1 MQTIYPR
8 DQVLRIMVF
17 TGLGVAIFSQATGT
31 EATINYI
38 PEIMRDEAEI
48 RDTQSD
54 LLISMTV
61 ACAQVLREI
70 PAPTCPSY
78 AHTGQATGATDSP
91 PFPPA
96 VGQVLAL
103 FVASFFFDRYG
114 RRPMLVI
121 GAIGLITA
129 FLIAALAVII
139 DSPAL
144 AIVGVFGVV
153 TSFATGFSPL
163 TYVVCAEVFPSSL
176 RAKAMSLAIFT
187 TRSIA
192 GIISLLYLSLENTLT
207 AVGINMLFSVVSIGS
222 LVFIIMCVPETMG
235 LGLEDV
241 EALFRTRLRERA
253 KLLPDK

>member
-1 MQTIYPR
+1 M
-8 DQVLRIMVF
+8 
-17 TGLGVAIFSQATGT
+17 
-31 EATINYI
+31 
-38 PEIMRDEAEI
+38 
-48 RDTQSD
+48 
-54 LLISMTV
+54 LI
-61 ACAQVLREI
+61 
-70 PAPTCPSY
+70 
-78 AHTGQATGATDSP
+78 
-91 PFPPA
+91 
-96 VGQVLAL
+96 
-103 FVASFFFDRYG
+103 
-114 RRPMLVI
+114 I

-129 FLIAALAVII
+129 FLIAALAVIL

-153 TSFATGFSPL
+153 ISFATGFSPL

-192 GIISLLYLSLENTLT
+192 GIISLLYLSLENALT
-207 AVGINMLFSVVSIGS
+207 AVGINVLFAVVSIGS

-253 KLLPDK
+253 RLLPDK